1 MMRKNTKRESRDSKK
16 ERWKALVS
24 FGLTQKRSSLG
35 TIYLLKI
42 SQIKRTEKMEKKAE
56 RRGMPTQLREQMMT
70 TTNSTYT
77 RMKMGILLISLN

>member
-24 FGLTQKRSSLG
+24 FGLTQKRSSLS

-42 SQIKRTEKMEKKAE
+42 SQIKTDKKMEKKAE
-56 RRGMPTQLREQMMT
+56 RMDMPTQLMEQMTKM
-70 TTNSTYT
+70 TNSTYT